1 MNKLKEKIKS
11 LFDGDYR
18 GIAILFVLQ
27 IILFITIK
35 PIMYDDAS
43 YITAVTGVPI
53 SEFVMERYQTWTSR
67 VLIEATLGF
76 IFQFSKYIWIFGTV
90 LLMTLIGY
98 SMSRLFIKKEN
109 KKELTM
115 MVLWLVLLYPLERM
129 SSAGWAATTVNYIW
143 TLALGLFSFISIRKA
158 YDGEKINIFSGILYA
173 LACIYACNQEQVCV
187 VLFVTYLL
195 STILLT
201 IRDKKKVSPYLYIQT
216 VLSLLSLIFIL
227 TTPGN
232 SVRKIDEIVTYFP
245 DFTNMTFIEK
255 AVIGV
260 TTTMGEMLVNSSIT
274 FAIFTFIMMMYI
286 WDNYKDRL
294 VRGISAVPF
303 VTTMVLS
310 FASPITEKLSVS
322 VGWIIKH
329 FTETEELVLRPASY
343 SYLGSY
349 VTLIISLAVIACI
362 FVCLLLIF
370 KKLKHNIAFYVF
382 GCGLVTRIL
391 MGFSP
396 TVFVSRNRTC
406 IFLEFACLI
415 CALLI
420 WQEFIKMTEKKT
432 KTKVYNVV
440 AISAIVQYVVTLS
453 FILISHINL

>member
-1 MNKLKEKIKS
+1 
-11 LFDGDYR
+11 
-18 GIAILFVLQ
+18 
-27 IILFITIK
+27 
-35 PIMYDDAS
+35 
-43 YITAVTGVPI
+43 
-53 SEFVMERYQTWTSR
+53 
-67 VLIEATLGF
+67 
-76 IFQFSKYIWIFGTV
+76 
-90 LLMTLIGY
+90 
-98 SMSRLFIKKEN
+98 MSRLFTKKEN
-109 KKELTM
+109 KKELSM
-115 MVLWLVLLYPLERM
+115 MILWLVLLYPLERM

-143 TLALGLFSFISIRKA
+143 TLSLGLFSLISIRKA
-158 YDGEKINIFSGILYA
+158 YDGEKISLISGILYA
-173 LACIYACNQEQVCV
+173 LSAIYACNQEQVCA

-195 STILLT
+195 FTILLT
-201 IRDKKKVSPYLYIQT
+201 IRDKKKVNPILYIQT
-216 VLSLLSLIFIL
+216 IISVLSLIFIL
-227 TTPGN
+227 TAPGN

-274 FAIFTFIMMMYI
+274 FAIFTFMMMMYI

-303 VTTMVLS
+303 IATMVLS
-310 FASPITEKLSVS
+310 FASPITEKLSIS
-322 VGWIIKH
+322 VGWIIKN
-329 FTETEELVLRPASY
+329 FTETEELILRPASY
-343 SYLGSY
+343 TYLGSY
-349 VTLIISLAVIACI
+349 VPLMISLVVIACI

-370 KKLKHNIAFYVF
+370 KKLRNNIAFYVF

-415 CALLI
+415 CTLLI
-420 WQEFIKMTEKKT
+420 WQEFIKKTEKKT

>member
-201 IRDKKKVSPYLYIQT
+201 IRLV
-216 VLSLLSLIFIL
+216 LIFIY
-227 TTPGN
+227 
-232 SVRKIDEIVTYFP
+232 KQY
-245 DFTNMTFIEK
+245 
-255 AVIGV
+255 
-260 TTTMGEMLVNSSIT
+260 LV
-274 FAIFTFIMMMYI
+274 Y
-286 WDNYKDRL
+286 L
-294 VRGISAVPF
+294 V
-303 VTTMVLS
+303 
-310 FASPITEKLSVS
+310 
-322 VGWIIKH
+322 
-329 FTETEELVLRPASY
+329 
-343 SYLGSY
+343 
-349 VTLIISLAVIACI
+349 
-362 FVCLLLIF
+362 
-370 KKLKHNIAFYVF
+370 
-382 GCGLVTRIL
+382 
-391 MGFSP
+391 
-396 TVFVSRNRTC
+396 
-406 IFLEFACLI
+406 
-415 CALLI
+415 
-420 WQEFIKMTEKKT
+420 
-432 KTKVYNVV
+432 
-440 AISAIVQYVVTLS
+440 
-453 FILISHINL
+453 

>member
-53 SEFVMERYQTWTSR
+53 SEFVIERYQTWTSR

-98 SMSRLFIKKEN
+98 SMSRLFVKKEN

-303 VTTMVLS
+303 ITTMVLS

-329 FTETEELVLRPASY
+329 FTDTEELVLRPASY

-349 VTLIISLAVIACI
+349 VTLMISLAVIACI

-370 KKLKHNIAFYVF
+370 KKLKHNVAFYVF
-382 GCGLVTRIL
+382 GCGLVTRLL

-420 WQEFIKMTEKKT
+420 WQEFIKKAEKKT
-432 KTKVYNVV
+432 KTRVYNVV
-440 AISAIVQYVVTLS
+440 ACSAIVQYVVTLS

>member
-173 LACIYACNQEQVCV
+173 LACVYACNQEQVCV

-216 VLSLLSLIFIL
+216 VLSLIFIL

-420 WQEFIKMTEKKT
+420 WQEFIKKTEKKT

>member
-109 KKELTM
+109 KKELTK

-420 WQEFIKMTEKKT
+420 WQEFIKKTEKKT

>member
-1 MNKLKEKIKS
+1 
-11 LFDGDYR
+11 
-18 GIAILFVLQ
+18 
-27 IILFITIK
+27 
-35 PIMYDDAS
+35 
-43 YITAVTGVPI
+43 
-53 SEFVMERYQTWTSR
+53 
-67 VLIEATLGF
+67 
-76 IFQFSKYIWIFGTV
+76 
-90 LLMTLIGY
+90 
-98 SMSRLFIKKEN
+98 
-109 KKELTM
+109 

-143 TLALGLFSFISIRKA
+143 TLALGIFSLISIRKA
-158 YDGEKINIFSGILYA
+158 YDGEKIGIVSGIFYA
-173 LACIYACNQEQVCV
+173 LAAIYACNQEQVCM
-187 VLFVTYLL
+187 VLFVTYLVF
-195 STILLT
+195 TILLT
-201 IRDKKKVSPYLYIQT
+201 ARDKKKVSPILYIQT
-216 VLSLLSLIFIL
+216 LIAVLSLIFIL

-232 SVRKIDEIVTYFP
+232 NVRKIDEVVTYFP

-255 AVIGV
+255 AAIGV

-303 VTTMVLS
+303 VATMVLS

-322 VGWIIKH
+322 VGWVIKN
-329 FTETEELVLRPASY
+329 FTETEELILRPATFN
-343 SYLGSY
+343 YLGSY
-349 VTLIISLAVIACI
+349 VPLMISLVVITCI
-362 FVCLLLIF
+362 FISLLLIF
-370 KKLKHNIAFYVF
+370 KKLRNNVAFYVF
-382 GCGLVTRIL
+382 GCGLATRIL

-420 WQEFIKMTEKKT
+420 WQEFIKKAEKKT

-440 AISAIVQYVVTLS
+440 AVSAIVQYVVTLS

>member
-415 CALLI
+415 CALLT
-420 WQEFIKMTEKKT
+420 WQEFIKKTEKKT